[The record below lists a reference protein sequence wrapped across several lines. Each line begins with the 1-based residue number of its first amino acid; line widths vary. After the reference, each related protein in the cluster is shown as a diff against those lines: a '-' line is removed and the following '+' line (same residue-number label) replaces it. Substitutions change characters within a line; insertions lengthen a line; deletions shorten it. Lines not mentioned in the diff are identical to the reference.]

1 MLMLRLRHFPLCPFS
16 RSIRLAFLELNL
28 PHELVAESAEAAV
41 PGANGLALPSDL
53 PILELEDGGVAAGAY
68 AISERLDELATQ
80 GAIET
85 RSLRLFPGTIEDR
98 AEVRR
103 VVDWFHRRLDR
114 EITQPLLA
122 AKAWP
127 RLVPGRAGGGPRS
140 DVLRAIHAGLRQH
153 LGYLGYLADTRRW
166 LAGDQLSFADLAAA
180 AHLSCLD
187 YLAEVPWDD
196 VPEAKVWYARVKSRP
211 SFRPILA
218 DRLNALPPPPHYA
231 DLDF

>member
-1 MLMLRLRHFPLCPFS
+1 MQRLRHFPLCPFS
-16 RSIRLAFLELNL
+16 RSIRLALLELSI
-28 PHELVAESAEAAV
+28 PHDLVAESAETAV

-68 AISERLDELATQ
+68 AISERFDELAAH
-80 GAIET
+80 GVIEM
-85 RSLRLFPGTIEDR
+85 RNVRLFPGTVEDR

-103 VVDWFHRRLDR
+103 VVDWFHRRVDR

-122 AKAWP
+122 AKAWS
-127 RLVPGRAGGGPRS
+127 RLVPGRTGSVPRS
-140 DVLRAIHAGLRQH
+140 DTLRAIHQSLRQH

-196 VPEAKVWYARVKSRP
+196 VPEAKIWYARVKSRP
-211 SFRPILA
+211 SFRSLLA
-218 DRLNALPPPPHYA
+218 DSIPALPPPPHYA